1 MQSVLKSKLVGDV
14 QKTKEDIMYISKN
27 KQADVNT
34 LNTDFNTY
42 SNNS

>member
-1 MQSVLKSKLVGDV
+1 MRSIIQSKLIGDV
-14 QKTKEDIMYISKN
+14 QKAKEDIIYISKN

-34 LNTDFNTY
+34 LNTDFNN